1 MLNNRKPD
9 GMPSTPLKSEFD
21 RSILASAQDATSS
34 RSYRDHASDADASYS
49 IINEW
54 LTMKG
59 DLESEG
65 DILIKGRVHG
75 NIRCKMLIVD
85 PGGVIEGD
93 IVADEVMIRGTTRG
107 TVRAKR
113 VRLEKTAN
121 VDSEIFHDVF
131 SAEEGARIKGALRA
145 NDESAERIAQKAIQS
160 AGESPEK
167 KVSSALFQML
177 DGARAPAQ
185 LHIAAAQ

>member
-1 MLNNRKPD
+1 MFNNRKPD

-65 DILIKGRVHG
+65 DILVKGRVHG

-85 PGGVIEGD
+85 PGAVIEGG
-93 IVADEVMIRGTTRG
+93 IIADEVMIRGTTRG

-145 NDESAERIAQKAIQS
+145 NDESAERIAQKAIQNTL
-160 AGESPEK
+160 ESPEK

-177 DGARAPAQ
+177 DGARAPAH

>member
-1 MLNNRKPD
+1 MFNNRKPD
-9 GMPSTPLKSEFD
+9 GVPSTALKSEFD
-21 RSILASAQDATSS
+21 RSIQASAQDANAS
-34 RSYRDHASDADASYS
+34 RSYRDHASDTEGSYS

-65 DILIKGRVHG
+65 DILVKGRVHG

-85 PGGVIEGD
+85 PGAVIEGG

-121 VDSEIFHDVF
+121 VDSEIFHDTF

-145 NDESAERIAQKAIQS
+145 NDESAERTAQKAIQNTL
-160 AGESPEK
+160 ESPEK

-177 DGARAPAQ
+177 DGARAPTH

>member
-1 MLNNRKPD
+1 MFNNRKPD
-9 GMPSTPLKSEFD
+9 GTSSTPLKSEFD
-21 RSILASAQDATSS
+21 RSIQASSQDGTSP
-34 RSYRDHASDADASYS
+34 RSYRDYASDAEGSYS

-65 DILIKGRVHG
+65 DILVKGRVHG

-85 PGGVIEGD
+85 PGAVIDGG

-121 VDSEIFHDVF
+121 VESEIFHDIF

-145 NDESAERIAQKAIQS
+145 NDESTERAAQKAIQG
-160 AGESPEK
+160 AAESPEK
-167 KVSSALFQML
+167 KVSSALYQML
-177 DGARAPAQ
+177 DSARAPAH

>member
-1 MLNNRKPD
+1 MFNNRKPD
-9 GMPSTPLKSEFD
+9 GVPSTPLKSEFD
-21 RSILASAQDATSS
+21 RSIHASAQDANAS
-34 RSYRDHASDADASYS
+34 RSYRDHASDTEGSYS

-65 DILIKGRVHG
+65 DILVKGRVHG

-85 PGGVIEGD
+85 PGAVIEGG

-121 VDSEIFHDVF
+121 VDGEIFHDTF

-145 NDESAERIAQKAIQS
+145 NDESTERSAQKAIQNTL
-160 AGESPEK
+160 ESPEK

-177 DGARAPAQ
+177 DGARAPAH

>member
-1 MLNNRKPD
+1 MFNNRKPD

-21 RSILASAQDATSS
+21 RSIQASAQDATSS

-65 DILIKGRVHG
+65 DILVKGRVHG

-85 PGGVIEGD
+85 PGAVIEGG
-93 IVADEVMIRGTTRG
+93 IIADEVMIRGTTRG

-145 NDESAERIAQKAIQS
+145 NDESAERIAQKAIQNTL
-160 AGESPEK
+160 ESPEK

-177 DGARAPAQ
+177 DGARAPAH

>member
-1 MLNNRKPD
+1 MFNNRKPD
-9 GMPSTPLKSEFD
+9 STSSTPLKSEFD
-21 RSILASAQDATSS
+21 RSIQASSQDATSP
-34 RSYRDHASDADASYS
+34 RSYRDYASDAEGSYS

-59 DLESEG
+59 DLESDG
-65 DILIKGRVHG
+65 DILVKGRVHG

-85 PGGVIEGD
+85 PGAVIEGG

-121 VDSEIFHDVF
+121 VESEIFHDIF

-145 NDESAERIAQKAIQS
+145 NDENAERAAQKAIQG
-160 AGESPEK
+160 AVESPEK
-167 KVSSALFQML
+167 KVSSALYQML
-177 DGARAPAQ
+177 DSARAPAH

>member
-1 MLNNRKPD
+1 MFNNRKQD
-9 GMPSTPLKSEFD
+9 GTPSTPLKSEFD
-21 RSILASAQDATSS
+21 RSIQASAQDASAP
-34 RSYRDHASDADASYS
+34 RSHRDYASDTEGSYS

-65 DILIKGRVHG
+65 DILVKGRVHG

-85 PGGVIEGD
+85 PGAVIEGG

-113 VRLEKTAN
+113 VRLEKTAI
-121 VDSEIFHDVF
+121 VESEIFHDIF

-145 NDESAERIAQKAIQS
+145 NDESTERAAQKAVQS
-160 AGESPEK
+160 TSESPEK
-167 KVSSALFQML
+167 KVSSALYQML
-177 DGARAPAQ
+177 DSARTPTH
-185 LHIAAAQ
+185 LHVATTQ

>member
-1 MLNNRKPD
+1 MFNNRKLD
-9 GMPSTPLKSEFD
+9 GTPSTPLKSEFD
-21 RSILASAQDATSS
+21 RSIQASAQDATSS
-34 RSYRDHASDADASYS
+34 RSYRDHASDTDASYS

-65 DILIKGRVHG
+65 DILVKGRVHG

-85 PGGVIEGD
+85 PGAVIEGG
-93 IVADEVMIRGTTRG
+93 IIADEVMIRGTTRG

-177 DGARAPAQ
+177 DGARAPAH

>member
-1 MLNNRKPD
+1 MFNNRKPD
-9 GMPSTPLKSEFD
+9 GTPSTPLKSEFD
-21 RSILASAQDATSS
+21 RSIQAAAQDATGS
-34 RSYRDHASDADASYS
+34 RSYRDYANDTDASYS

-65 DILIKGRVHG
+65 DILVKGRVHG

-85 PGGVIEGD
+85 PGAVIEGG

-145 NDESAERIAQKAIQS
+145 NDESAERTAQKIIQNTI
-160 AGESPEK
+160 ESPEK

-177 DGARAPAQ
+177 DGARTPTH
-185 LHIAAAQ
+185 LHIATAQ

>member
-1 MLNNRKPD
+1 MFNNRKPD
-9 GMPSTPLKSEFD
+9 GLPSTPLKSEFD
-21 RSILASAQDATSS
+21 RSIQASAQDATSS

-65 DILIKGRVHG
+65 DILVKGRVHG

-85 PGGVIEGD
+85 PGAVIEGG
-93 IVADEVMIRGTTRG
+93 IIADEVMIRGSTRG

-145 NDESAERIAQKAIQS
+145 NDESAERIAQKAIQNTL
-160 AGESPEK
+160 ESPEK

-177 DGARAPAQ
+177 DGARAPAH